1 MTSYLKDL
9 DPCPCV
15 RPKSNS
21 RCEDE
26 CEAAGKA
33 EDLMPAVPKDEKR
46 KGAIDFLKEVS
57 NVISAHLL
65 LKPDVVLVLHVV
77 ISFYL

>member
-15 RPKSNS
+15 RPKLNI

-26 CEAAGKA
+26 CEVAGKA
-33 EDLMPAVPKDEKR
+33 EEIMPAVSKDAAPKDEKR
-46 KGAIDFLKEVS
+46 KGAADFLKEV
-57 NVISAHLL
+57 L
-65 LKPDVVLVLHVV
+65 
-77 ISFYL
+77 YLPICS